1 MTVDGRR
8 GGEAQRPAGPEA
20 PRWRV
25 LVLDDEQDMVEMMQR
40 MLRGAFEVVAT
51 TRAAEAMGWLESDAF
66 DAVVVNQRL
75 RDGTG
80 TSVLARAAA
89 LSPLCRRIAISGHA
103 EMGDL
108 LAAINVGKV
117 SRFVL
122 KPLSREA
129 LVGALEESL
138 AEYAA
143 ERDELERYLVAR
155 GERRGV
161 RHHVGERRG
170 GRRARGRGRPE
181 YWPPSSTV
189 REIGPDDP
197 GPLVALLEGYL
208 DLVVAALDPDRDLSL
223 EQHQAW
229 CAEVELRLVT
239 RLRDTDQ
246 AFRVAEGGFVVVFA
260 RTSMDGCRRA
270 CRRLAAELAG
280 GLEIDLVAWPSG
292 IAGIGA
298 LLDRLFG

>member
-1 MTVDGRR
+1 MSDR
-8 GGEAQRPAGPEA
+8 GGGPGAPGAGTPEP

-40 MLRGAFEVVAT
+40 MLRGAFDVVAT
-51 TRAAEAMGWLESDAF
+51 TRAAEAMGWLESESF
-66 DAVVVNQRL
+66 DAVVVDQRL

-122 KPLSREA
+122 KPLSRDA
-129 LVGALEESL
+129 LVGALRESL

-155 GERRGV
+155 GQQRGV

-170 GRRARGRGRPE
+170 GRRARGRGRPS
-181 YWPPSSTV
+181 YWPASSTV
-189 REIGPDDP
+189 RVIRPEDP
-197 GPLVALLEGYL
+197 AALVALLGGDL
-208 DLVVAALDPDRDLSL
+208 DLVVAALDPERALTRD
-223 EQHQAW
+223 QHQAW

-270 CRRLAAELAG
+270 CRRLAAQLAG
-280 GLEIDLVAWPSG
+280 GLDIDLVAWPG
-292 IAGIGA
+292 GVAGADA
-298 LLDRLFG
+298 LLDRLFT